1 MALESL
7 LNRIKIKESS
17 TLADKDQ
24 WYLENRRYA
33 QEMMKTG
40 SWTYEI
46 GNDTVYFTE
55 EYYHIFE
62 TVPDQLGENAESYF
76 KFVRQQD
83 VSKVK
88 TSRELAFE
96 GHDQELEYQIITAAG
111 NQKYVREKT
120 RTLLDEKGQ
129 PLKIIGALQDITS
142 EKIIENRLKELGEN
156 LNLGQKVAGLGSWKF
171 NAVKN
176 EIFWSDEIY
185 RIYDL
190 KPQEFGGTV
199 VELMDFTYPADRY
212 VLKELT
218 KKRLAHEK
226 FDLQYRIQL
235 RNGMIKHVRL
245 VGEPIPNIDGLNI
258 DLVGTIQ
265 DISEIKK
272 LENEIIFIKKNLE
285 QAQRLAQIGSWEMNA
300 MTDRNYMSAEALRIF
315 GITADEF
322 MGTFEDFLSRVH
334 PEDRCIITVSMEG
347 ELTEEPFELEFRVI
361 RKDGTIREV
370 FQVVEYH
377 LDENRQPVHVYGTIQ
392 DITEKK
398 EYQRAIEIK
407 QQEIDRIQQR
417 TKMLIQESGVVF
429 EIITADG
436 IIRYISDTSQK
447 VINYDPETM
456 IGKSV
461 YDYYDHDEAAY
472 LKGLIYSAMENRLL
486 TETGIIT
493 FAGSSDKPIYLEVHI
508 QNFLDHPIIQGLVLD
523 FRDVTDRIIMQRK
536 IEKMASYDETTSLPK
551 PNQFKKELTEKCLK
565 ANLNQHSLIVMMLD
579 FEGFKEINDSLGFVV
594 GQQLIVQIVMRLR
607 GRLGKDTLISRYSED
622 HFAIV
627 IEGLINLEAYEAR
640 VLEVIDF
647 FYRSF
652 KIDIYEFDVNVNV
665 NVGVSVYPLEMKVK
679 DADAEDDMSETDQA
693 ADEIEQLVQ
702 YANIALVWSKKEGKN
717 RYRFYSSELNIQNY
731 KQLQLRNDLR
741 MAVKRDQ
748 FMVFYQ
754 PIVRLQSNQ
763 ILAIEALI
771 RWNHPDWGMVSPDEF
786 IYLAEE
792 TGAIVE
798 MGKWVLK
805 KVCEDHRYWKLK
817 GYEPVFISVN
827 FSSIQFY
834 EQDFVKNITDVLAEY
849 EVDPKYLIVE
859 LTESLIIEN
868 AHKAIADIEKLQ
880 RAGIKV
886 ALDDFGTGY
895 SSLSYLQHF
904 NIDIIKMD
912 ASFLKNIMADQTTA
926 IIARAIISLTKELHI
941 RLVCE
946 GVENWEQ
953 LSFLRENNC
962 YAGQGYLYSR
972 PVPFLKIDEIL
983 EKGKC
988 RPVFSNT
995 TFKPQAER
1003 RKSFRQ
1009 VFRDLLKTDLRI
1021 LKIKDKTMNVGN
1033 SKALIKNLG
1042 PGGLCF
1048 ISNIQFP
1055 LERDFT
1061 LEFTTTL
1068 MGKEISAVG
1077 TPVWS
1082 QETADSLF
1090 EYGVK
1095 FMMDERD
1102 ADELMRTLYEVQVKM
1117 KKNILFA
1124 DGHFTDKM
1132 AYQYFDV
1139 LTGQPTLEKVDFSQ
1153 YKRSKF

>member
-7 LNRIKIKESS
+7 LNRIKLKESS
-17 TLADKDQ
+17 TLPEPDQ
-24 WYLENRRYA
+24 WYLENRRHA

-40 SWTYEI
+40 TWTYEI
-46 GNDTVYFTE
+46 GKEAVYFTD

-62 TVPDQLGENAESYF
+62 TVPDQLGKNAESYF
-76 KFVRQQD
+76 KFIRQQD

-88 TSRELAFE
+88 TSREQALQ
-96 GHDQELEYQIITAAG
+96 GQDQDLEYQIITALG

-120 RTLLDEKGQ
+120 RTLLDERGR

-142 EKIIENRLKELGEN
+142 EKTIENSLKELGEN

-190 KPQEFGGTV
+190 KPEEFGGTV

-218 KKRLAHEK
+218 EKRLAHQK

-235 RNGMIKHVRL
+235 RNGTIKHVRL
-245 VGEPIPNIDGLNI
+245 VGEPLPNIDGLNT
-258 DLVGTIQ
+258 DLVGSIQ
-265 DISEIKK
+265 DISEIKR
-272 LENEIIFIKKNLE
+272 LENEIVFIKKNLE
-285 QAQRLAQIGSWEMNA
+285 QAQRLAKIGSWEMNVV
-300 MTDRNYMSAEALRIF
+300 TKRNYMSTEALRIF
-315 GITADEF
+315 GITANEF
-322 MGTFEDFLSRVH
+322 MGSFDDFLSRVH

-347 ELTEEPFELEFRVI
+347 ELSEEPFELEFRVI
-361 RKDGTIREV
+361 RKDGSIREV

-377 LDENRQPVHVYGTIQ
+377 LDENRQVSYVYGTIQ

-407 QQEIDRIQQR
+407 QQEIDKIEQR

-429 EIITADG
+429 EIITAEG

-447 VINYDPETM
+447 VINYDPQSM

-472 LKGLIYSAMENRLL
+472 LKGLIQRARDNRVS

-493 FAGSSDKPIYLEVHI
+493 FVGPGGKLIYLEVHI

-523 FRDVTDRIIMQRK
+523 FRDVTNRIIMQRK
-536 IEKMASYDETTSLPK
+536 IDKMASYDEITSLPK
-551 PNQFKKELTEKCLK
+551 PNQFKKELTEKINK
-565 ANLNQHSLIVMMLD
+565 AKLNQDSLIVIMLD
-579 FEGFKEINDSLGFVV
+579 FDSFKEINDSLGSMV

-607 GRLGKDTLISRYSED
+607 GLLGKDTLISRYSED

-627 IEGLINLEAYEAR
+627 IEGLIKLEAYEER
-640 VLEVIDF
+640 VQEVIDF
-647 FYRSF
+647 FHRSF

-665 NVGVSVYPLEMKVK
+665 GVSVYPLEMKAK
-679 DADAEDDMSETDQA
+679 DADTEDEPA
-693 ADEIEQLVQ
+693 GDEIEQLIQ
-702 YANIALVWSKKEGKN
+702 EANTALVWSKKEGKN

-754 PIVRLQSNQ
+754 PMVRLKNNQ

-805 KVCEDHRYWKLK
+805 KVCEDHRYWMLK
-817 GYEPVFISVN
+817 GYEPVYISVN

-834 EQDFVKNITDVLAEY
+834 ERDFVKNITDVLAEY
-849 EVDPKYLIVE
+849 EVDPQYLIVE

-895 SSLSYLQHF
+895 SSLSYLQNF

-912 ASFLKNIMADQTTA
+912 ASFLKNVMADQTTA
-926 IIARAIISLTKELHI
+926 IIARTIINLTKELHI
-941 RLVCE
+941 KLVCE
-946 GVENWEQ
+946 GIENWEQ

-962 YAGQGYLYSR
+962 FAGQGYLYSR
-972 PVPFLKIDEIL
+972 PVPFLKIGEIL

-1033 SKALIKNLG
+1033 SKALIKDLG

-1068 MGKEISAVG
+1068 LGQELSAIG

-1082 QETADSLF
+1082 QEVADNLF

-1095 FMMDERD
+1095 FMMAERE

-1124 DGHFTDKM
+1124 DGSFTDKT
-1132 AYQYFDV
+1132 AYQYFDE
-1139 LTGQPTLEKVDFSQ
+1139 LTGQPTPEKVDFSQ

>member
-7 LNRIKIKESS
+7 FNRIKLKESS
-17 TLADKDQ
+17 ALPEPDE
-24 WYLENRRYA
+24 WCLENRRHT

-40 SWTYEI
+40 TWTYEI
-46 GNDTVYFTE
+46 GKDTVYFTD
-55 EYYHIFE
+55 EYYKIFE
-62 TVPDQLGENAESYF
+62 TVPDQLGENVESYF
-76 KFVRQQD
+76 KFVRQAD
-83 VSKVK
+83 VSKVR
-88 TSRELAFE
+88 TSRELAFQSQ
-96 GHDQELEYQIITAAG
+96 DQELEYQIITAQG
-111 NQKYVREKT
+111 NQKFVKEKT
-120 RTLLDEKGQ
+120 RTLLDEMGR

-142 EKIIENRLKELGEN
+142 EKIIENSLKELGEN

-190 KPQEFGGTV
+190 KPEEFGGTV
-199 VELMDFTYPADRY
+199 VELMDFTYPADRD
-212 VLKELT
+212 VLAELT
-218 KKRLAHEK
+218 KKRLAHQK

-235 RNGMIKHVRL
+235 RNGTIKYVRL
-245 VGEPIPNIDGLNI
+245 VGQPIANSDGLNT
-258 DLVGTIQ
+258 DLAGTIQ
-265 DISEIKK
+265 DISEIKE
-272 LENEIIFIKKNLE
+272 LENEIIYIKKNLE
-285 QAQRLAQIGSWEMNA
+285 QAQRLAQIGSWEMNVA
-300 MTDRNYMSAEALRIF
+300 INRNYMSAEALRIF

-322 MGTFEDFLSRVH
+322 KGTFDDFLSRVH
-334 PEDRCIITVSMEG
+334 PEDLGIITASMEG
-347 ELTEEPFELEFRVI
+347 ELSEEPFELEFRVI

-370 FQVVEYH
+370 FQVVEHH
-377 LDENRQPVHVYGTIQ
+377 LDENRQPAHVYGTIQ

-398 EYQRAIEIK
+398 ELQRVIEIK
-407 QQEIDRIQQR
+407 QQEIDKIQQR

-429 EIITADG
+429 EIVTADG

-447 VINYDPETM
+447 VINYDPGSM
-456 IGKSV
+456 IGKSI

-472 LKGLIYSAMENRLL
+472 LKGLICSTMENK
-486 TETGIIT
+486 TSAETGLIT
-493 FAGSSDKPIYLEVHI
+493 FSGKGDKPIYLEVHI

-523 FRDVTDRIIMQRK
+523 FRDVTNRVIMQRK
-536 IEKMASYDETTSLPK
+536 IEKLASYDETTALPK
-551 PNQFKKELTEKCLK
+551 PNQFKKELTEKCL
-565 ANLNQHSLIVMMLD
+565 AADLNQDSLIVMMLD
-579 FEGFKEINDSLGFVV
+579 FDGFKEINDSLGFMV

-607 GRLGKDTLISRYSED
+607 GLLGKETLISRYSED

-627 IEGLINLEAYEAR
+627 IEGLINLESYEAR
-640 VLEVIDF
+640 VQEVIEF
-647 FYRSF
+647 FHRPF
-652 KIDIYEFDVNVNV
+652 KIDIYEFDINV
-665 NVGVSVYPLEMKVK
+665 NVGVSVYPLET
-679 DADAEDDMSETDQA
+679 DAKEMDAEDDMIAADQA
-693 ADEIEQLVQ
+693 GDEIEELVQ
-702 YANIALVWSKKEGKN
+702 YAKIALVWSKKEGKN

-731 KQLQLRNDLR
+731 KQLQLRHDLR

-754 PIVRLQSNQ
+754 PMVRLKNNQ

-798 MGKWVLK
+798 MGKWVLR
-805 KVCEDHRYWKLK
+805 KVCEDHRYWMLK
-817 GYEPVFISVN
+817 GYESVFISVN

-834 EQDFVKNITDVLAEY
+834 ERDLVKNITDILAEY

-912 ASFLKNIMADQTTA
+912 ASFLKNIMADKSSA
-926 IIARAIISLTKELHI
+926 IIAQAIINLTKELHI
-941 RLVCE
+941 KLVCE
-946 GVENWEQ
+946 GIENWEQ

-962 YAGQGYLYSR
+962 FAGQGYLYSR
-972 PVPFLKIDEIL
+972 PVPFLKIDEML
-983 EKGKC
+983 ENSKC
-988 RPVFSNT
+988 RPVFNNT
-995 TFKPQAER
+995 TVKSRTER

-1009 VFRDLLKTDLRI
+1009 PFRDFLKTDLRI
-1021 LKIKDKTMNVGN
+1021 LKIKDKKMNVGN
-1033 SKALIKNLG
+1033 SKALIKDLG

-1048 ISNIQFP
+1048 VSNIQFP

-1068 MGKEISAVG
+1068 LGQEFSAIG

-1082 QETADSLF
+1082 REAADNLF

-1095 FMMDERD
+1095 FMMDESAVED
-1102 ADELMRTLYEVQVKM
+1102 LMRILYELQIKM

-1124 DGHFTDKM
+1124 DGSFTDKT
-1132 AYQYFDV
+1132 AYQYFDE
-1139 LTGQPTLEKVDFSQ
+1139 LTGQPTLAKVDFSQ